1 MGYAD
6 HKDCQESTESF
17 IQREGH
23 VVRASHL
30 LSNSAAFVDNFWTR
44 NNAVMGPSA
53 NPDGWSEAYVYGVIT
68 KEVIST
74 LRGGRSSLLSKFA
87 KKPKIPK
94 APPKKSSNP
103 KETPTSQ
110 GMSQA
115 NTKTSNFNFGAY
127 LRKEKGLPPLGMQN
141 PHVHHVVV
149 KEEFKNRNKM
159 TQAYAEYSR
168 EVLRSYGI
176 DPIKGLEN
184 LHWAPNKGH
193 SNCYIKAVARE
204 LWELKKENA
213 TKEQIAEKL
222 EWIAKQL
229 RKDKIPPK

>member
-1 MGYAD
+1 
-6 HKDCQESTESF
+6 
-17 IQREGH
+17 
-23 VVRASHL
+23 
-30 LSNSAAFVDNFWTR
+30 
-44 NNAVMGPSA
+44 
-53 NPDGWSEAYVYGVIT
+53 
-68 KEVIST
+68 
-74 LRGGRSSLLSKFA
+74 
-87 KKPKIPK
+87 
-94 APPKKSSNP
+94 
-103 KETPTSQ
+103 
-110 GMSQA
+110 MSQA

-127 LRKEKGLPPLGMQN
+127 LRKEKGPPPPGMQK
-141 PHVHHVVV
+141 PHAHHVVV
-149 KEEFKNRNKM
+149 KGEFKNRNKM

-193 SNCYIKAVARE
+193 SNRYIKAVARE

-229 RKDKIPPK
+229 RKDKFPPK